1 MKNLNYLMDQDDIQ
15 DVKYII
21 KTHETVA
28 DNLQIKNIYK
38 SNRK

>member
-1 MKNLNYLMDQDDIQ
+1 MDQDDIQ